1 MCSSAKERERGDAN
15 KRETRGFLL
24 FVGSGC
30 FLANPSILFSLFRI
44 GRSVCSLRFLSFV
57 FSTWRKMKRINYF
70 FEDWLFLKFQ
80 FHSFDMDKVL

>member
-1 MCSSAKERERGDAN
+1 MQTKGKQEDSFYSLAAVVSSRIHRY
-15 KRETRGFLL
+15 F
-24 FVGSGC
+24 
-30 FLANPSILFSLFRI
+30 FSLFRI